1 MCVCVCD
8 CECMLMTVCVCV
20 CVCVQ
25 TECHMQRQTHFN
37 MHKHTHTHD
46 YTSLTQMYNKR
57 VSNRLY
63 VSKVPAMYGIY
74 SFPGPDVLGPE
85 PIHLYRLFQRQKGFH
100 HSLNQTQTLCFFPI
114 IKCYIYLSQTDVD
127 WINIICDCTDRYKN
141 TVYVDNLCLYYK
153 YNVMQ

>member
-1 MCVCVCD
+1 MYADVCVHV
-8 CECMLMTVCVCV
+8 CMCLCMCPNRMPHAKANTLQHA
-20 CVCVQ
+20 Q
-25 TECHMQRQTHFN
+25 TYTYTRLHI
-37 MHKHTHTHD
+37 THTNVQHA
-46 YTSLTQMYNKR
+46 
-57 VSNRLY
+57 SNRLY

-74 SFPGPDVLGPE
+74 SFPGPDVLGLE
-85 PIHLYRLFQRQKGFH
+85 PIHLYRLFQRQKGFP